1 MKTVRESLRQLT
13 PLRKFIT
20 FDPIKD
26 LDMNKKVVQFS
37 LMCSGTYHTTPVV
50 HDIFF
55 HDSIEF
61 QLICNQITLTIEWD
75 GYELFSDVTITD
87 NQLEKRSNQLDKKG
101 HKYNFYKDHMPK
113 AESSNSVGDT
123 EVLGNFLEKYDIT
136 DVNWVIWWENPL
148 VDDSLLVSRFKCT
161 GGGSGR
167 LECVPAVNSYQPM
180 YMWTRYPQEISEL
193 TL

>member
-61 QLICNQITLTIEWD
+61 QHICNQITLTIEWD
-75 GYELFSDVTITD
+75 GCWAFSDVSITD
-87 NQLEKRSNQLDKKG
+87 NQLDKKSNRLDKKSN
-101 HKYNFYKDHMPK
+101 YSQSNIYIPNT
-113 AESSNSVGDT
+113 AYSNSVGDT

-136 DVNWVIWWENPL
+136 DVNWVGWWENPK
-148 VDDSLLVSRFKCT
+148 VDDCLGVSRFKFT
-161 GGGSGR
+161 GGGTGR
-167 LECVPAVNSYQPM
+167 MECVPANAYAPM

>member
-26 LDMNKKVVQFS
+26 LDMNRKVVQFS

-61 QLICNQITLTIEWD
+61 QHICNQITLTIEWD
-75 GYELFSDVTITD
+75 GWWSLSDAMITD
-87 NQLEKRSNQLDKKG
+87 NQLDKRSNQLDKK
-101 HKYNFYKDHMPK
+101 DHHYSRSNPYIPNTK
-113 AESSNSVGDT
+113 QTNSVGDT
-123 EVLGNFLEKYDIT
+123 EVLGSFLEKYDIK
-136 DVNWVIWWENPL
+136 DVKYDGWWENDYIEDCL
-148 VDDSLLVSRFKCT
+148 GVSRFKC
-161 GGGSGR
+161 SGR
-167 LECVPAVNSYQPM
+167 GTGRMECVPAHVFGPM
-180 YMWTRYPQEISEL
+180 YMWTRYPQEISEF

>member
-1 MKTVRESLRQLT
+1 MT

-20 FDPIKD
+20 FDSIKD
-26 LDMNKKVVQFS
+26 LDLDRNVVQFS

-75 GYELFSDVTITD
+75 GAETYSNVKITD
-87 NQLEKRSNQLDKKG
+87 NKLAKKSNQLDKKDY
-101 HKYNFYKDHMPK
+101 KYDYYHDYIPS
-113 AESSNSVGDT
+113 ELYSDSVGDT
-123 EVLGNFLEKYDIT
+123 EVIGSFLDKYDIT
-136 DVNWVIWWENPL
+136 DVNWVIWWANPR
-148 VDDSLLVSRFKCT
+148 VDDSLQVSRFKCI
-161 GGGSGR
+161 GGGDGS
-167 LECVPAVNSYQPM
+167 LECVPANSYQPM
-180 YMWTRYPQEISEL
+180 YMFTRYPQEISEL

>member
-61 QLICNQITLTIEWD
+61 QHICNQITLTIEWD

-101 HKYNFYKDHMPK
+101 HKYNFYKDYMPK

-123 EVLGNFLEKYDIT
+123 EVIGSFLDKYDIT
-136 DVNWVIWWENPL
+136 DVNWVIWWANPR
-148 VDDSLLVSRFKCT
+148 VDDSLQVSRFKFT

-167 LECVPAVNSYQPM
+167 SECVPANSYLPM

>member
-61 QLICNQITLTIEWD
+61 KKLCNQITLTIEWD
-75 GYELFSDVTITD
+75 GWYAFSDVWIAD
-87 NQLEKRSNQLDKKG
+87 NQLVKKSNQLDKWG
-101 HKYNFYKDHMPK
+101 HEYSQEIDYRPNLVY
-113 AESSNSVGDT
+113 SNVVGDT
-123 EVLGNFLEKYDIT
+123 EVLGNFLEKYDIK
-136 DVNWVIWWENPL
+136 DVKWLGWWENDYI
-148 VDDSLLVSRFKCT
+148 DDCLGVSRFKCT

-167 LECVPAVNSYQPM
+167 MECGPANSYLPM
-180 YMWTRYPQEISEL
+180 YMFTRYPQEISEL

>member
-1 MKTVRESLRQLT
+1 MKSVRESLRQLT

-61 QLICNQITLTIEWD
+61 QHICNQITLTIEWD

-87 NQLEKRSNQLDKKG
+87 NQLEKRSNQLDKKD
-101 HKYNFYKDHMPK
+101 HKYDFYHDYIP
-113 AESSNSVGDT
+113 SGLYSDSVGDT

-136 DVNWVIWWENPL
+136 DVNWVGWWENPQ
-148 VDDSLLVSRFKCT
+148 VDDCLGVSRFKCT

-167 LECVPAVNSYQPM
+167 MECVPANAYAPM
-180 YMWTRYPQEISEL
+180 YMWTRYPEEISEL

>member
-1 MKTVRESLRQLT
+1 MKTVSESLRQLT

-20 FDPIKD
+20 FFPIKD

-75 GYELFSDVTITD
+75 GAETYSNVKITD
-87 NQLEKRSNQLDKKG
+87 NKLAKKSNQLERKIISTIIIMTI
-101 HKYNFYKDHMPK
+101 YQVSFIRTQ
-113 AESSNSVGDT
+113 SV
-123 EVLGNFLEKYDIT
+123 
-136 DVNWVIWWENPL
+136 
-148 VDDSLLVSRFKCT
+148 
-161 GGGSGR
+161 
-167 LECVPAVNSYQPM
+167 
-180 YMWTRYPQEISEL
+180 
-193 TL
+193 TLR

>member
-61 QLICNQITLTIEWD
+61 QHICNQITLTIEWD

-87 NQLEKRSNQLDKKG
+87 NQLEKRSNQLDKKD
-101 HKYNFYKDHMPK
+101 HKYNFHKDYMPK

-136 DVNWVIWWENPL
+136 DVNWVGWWENPQ
-148 VDDSLLVSRFKCT
+148 VDDCLGVSRFKCT

-167 LECVPAVNSYQPM
+167 MECIPANSYLPM

>member
-20 FDPIKD
+20 FNPIKD
-26 LDMNKKVVQFS
+26 LDMNRKVVQFS

-61 QLICNQITLTIEWD
+61 QHICNQITLTIEWD
-75 GYELFSDVTITD
+75 GYELFSDVMITD
-87 NQLEKRSNQLDKKG
+87 NQLEKRSNQLDKKD
-101 HKYNFYKDHMPK
+101 HRYDFYHDYIP
-113 AESSNSVGDT
+113 SGLYSDSVGDT

-136 DVNWVIWWENPL
+136 DVNWVGWWENDFI
-148 VDDSLLVSRFKCT
+148 DDSLQVSRFKCT

-167 LECVPAVNSYQPM
+167 LECVPPNSYLPM
-180 YMWTRYPQEISEL
+180 YIFTRYPQEISEL

>member
-75 GYELFSDVTITD
+75 GAETYSNVKITD
-87 NQLEKRSNQLDKKG
+87 NKLAKKSNQLDKKDY
-101 HKYNFYKDHMPK
+101 KYDYYHDYIPS
-113 AESSNSVGDT
+113 ELYSDSVGDT
-123 EVLGNFLEKYDIT
+123 EVIGSFLDKYDIT
-136 DVNWVIWWENPL
+136 DVNWVIWWANPR
-148 VDDSLLVSRFKCT
+148 VDDSLQVSRFKFT

-167 LECVPAVNSYQPM
+167 SECVPANSYLPM

>member
-20 FDPIKD
+20 FFPIKD

-61 QLICNQITLTIEWD
+61 QHICNQITLTIEWD
-75 GYELFSDVTITD
+75 GWWVFSDVWITDD
-87 NQLEKRSNQLDKKG
+87 NQLEKKSNQLDN
-101 HKYNFYKDHMPK
+101 KYHDYSGTMSYIPIVRY
-113 AESSNSVGDT
+113 SNSIGDT
-123 EVLGNFLEKYDIT
+123 EVLRNFLEKYDID
-136 DVNWVIWWENPL
+136 DVKWLGWWENPR
-148 VDDSLLVSRFKCT
+148 VDDCLGVSRFKCT

-167 LECVPAVNSYQPM
+167 ME
-180 YMWTRYPQEISEL
+180 
-193 TL
+193 

>member
-50 HDIFF
+50 HDIFL

-61 QLICNQITLTIEWD
+61 KKLCNQITLNIEYDDYWQ
-75 GYELFSDVTITD
+75 YSDVQISD
-87 NQLEKRSNQLDKKG
+87 NKLVKGRFSSILLYQLMD
-101 HKYNFYKDHMPK
+101 
-113 AESSNSVGDT
+113 
-123 EVLGNFLEKYDIT
+123 
-136 DVNWVIWWENPL
+136 
-148 VDDSLLVSRFKCT
+148 
-161 GGGSGR
+161 
-167 LECVPAVNSYQPM
+167 
-180 YMWTRYPQEISEL
+180 
-193 TL
+193 

>member
-61 QLICNQITLTIEWD
+61 KKLCNQITLNIEYFDVWQ
-75 GYELFSDVTITD
+75 YSDVQISD
-87 NQLEKRSNQLDKKG
+87 NKLVKGRFSSILLYQILD
-101 HKYNFYKDHMPK
+101 
-113 AESSNSVGDT
+113 
-123 EVLGNFLEKYDIT
+123 
-136 DVNWVIWWENPL
+136 
-148 VDDSLLVSRFKCT
+148 
-161 GGGSGR
+161 
-167 LECVPAVNSYQPM
+167 
-180 YMWTRYPQEISEL
+180 
-193 TL
+193 